1 MKKIQSTRYQA
12 YLLRLWREGEQGSW
26 RAVLQDAHSETQ
38 RGFASLQSLFDFLT
52 EATGETNAP
61 PGRQDTIILPKGE
74 EK

>member
-1 MKKIQSTRYQA
+1 MKKVQSTRYQA
-12 YLLRLWREGEQGSW
+12 YLLRLWREGEQGNW
-26 RAVLQDAHSETQ
+26 RAILQDAHSETQ

-61 PGRQDTIILPKGE
+61 FAGQGTLILPKGE